1 MQRAISEF
9 FKLEENGT
17 TIRREMLA
25 GATTFFTMAYI
36 IFVNPSI
43 MSETGMDHGAIFVGT
58 CLAAAFACFAMGV
71 FANWPVA
78 LAPGMGL
85 NAYFTYVVVGEMG
98 YSWQTALA
106 AVFIAGILFFIIS
119 VTPLRRWMLESIPS
133 NLRIALGAG
142 VGLFIGF
149 IGLQTGGI
157 VVANPA
163 TYLSLGDMRAPET
176 FLAAF
181 GFLLITILSV
191 KKVPGAIILGVLGV
205 TAIALVLGLVEFSGF
220 VSSPPSIAPV
230 FLELNFSDVLNLS
243 STIVVLTFLFVNLF
257 DTAGTL
263 LAVATRAKLVGEDG
277 QIKNLDRAL
286 KADSSSSMVGAC
298 FGCAPVTSYVESSSG
313 IAAGGRTGLTA
324 VVVGLLFCGAVFL
337 SPIASIVPAYATAGA
352 LIYVAI
358 LMVSGMERLEWTDP
372 TELLP
377 ALITIILIPLTFS
390 IADGIAF
397 GFTSYVVIKLFAG
410 QREQISLG
418 AWFLAILFISKFA
431 FI

>member
-1 MQRAISEF
+1 MQQAISEF
-9 FKLEENGT
+9 FRLKENGT
-17 TIRREMLA
+17 TVRREVLA
-25 GATTFFTMAYI
+25 GATTFFTMSYI

-58 CLAAAFACFAMGV
+58 CLAAAVACFFMGL

-149 IGLQTGGI
+149 IGLQAGGI

-181 GFLLITILSV
+181 GFLLITVLSV
-191 KKVPGAIILGVLGV
+191 KKVPGAIILGILGV
-205 TAIALVLGLVEFSGF
+205 TVIALVLGLVEFSGF

-324 VVVGLLFCGAVFL
+324 IVVGLLFCGAVFF

-352 LIYVAI
+352 LIYVAV

>member
-9 FKLEENGT
+9 FKLEQNGT

-230 FLELNFSDVLNLS
+230 FLELNFSDALNLS

-324 VVVGLLFCGAVFL
+324 VVVGLLFCGAVFF

-358 LMVSGMERLEWTDP
+358 LMVSGMESLEWSDP

-397 GFTSYVVIKLFAG
+397 GFTSYVVLKLFAG
-410 QREQISLG
+410 QREQISWG

>member
-1 MQRAISEF
+1 MQQAISEF
-9 FKLEENGT
+9 FRLKENGT
-17 TIRREMLA
+17 TVRREVLA
-25 GATTFFTMAYI
+25 GATTFFTMSYI

-58 CLAAAFACFAMGV
+58 CLAAAVACFFMGL

-149 IGLQTGGI
+149 IGLQAGGI

-181 GFLLITILSV
+181 GFLLITVLSV
-191 KKVPGAIILGVLGV
+191 KKVPGAIILGILGV
-205 TAIALVLGLVEFSGF
+205 TVIALVLGLVEFSGF

-263 LAVATRAKLVGEDG
+263 LAVATRAKLVGDDG

-286 KADSSSSMVGAC
+286 KADSSASIAGVL

-324 VVVGLLFCGAVFL
+324 VVVGLLFCGAIFF

-358 LMVSGMERLEWTDP
+358 LMVSGMESLEWSDP

-397 GFTSYVVIKLFAG
+397 GFTSYVLLKLFAG

>member
-98 YSWQTALA
+98 YSWQTGLA

-324 VVVGLLFCGAVFL
+324 VVVGLLFCGAVFF

>member
-1 MQRAISEF
+1 
-9 FKLEENGT
+9 
-17 TIRREMLA
+17 MLA

-324 VVVGLLFCGAVFL
+324 VVVGILFCGAVFF

>member
-324 VVVGLLFCGAVFL
+324 VVVGLLFCGAVFF

-358 LMVSGMERLEWTDP
+358 LMVSGMESLEWSDP

-397 GFTSYVVIKLFAG
+397 GFTSYVVLKLFAG
-410 QREQISLG
+410 QREQISWG

>member
-324 VVVGLLFCGAVFL
+324 VVVGLLFCGAVFF

-358 LMVSGMERLEWTDP
+358 LMFSGMERLEWTDP

>member
-9 FKLEENGT
+9 FKLEQNGT

-230 FLELNFSDVLNLS
+230 FLELNFSDALNLS

-324 VVVGLLFCGAVFL
+324 VVVGLLFCGAVFF

-358 LMVSGMERLEWTDP
+358 LMVSGMERLEWADP

>member
-133 NLRIALGAG
+133 NMRIALGAG

-324 VVVGLLFCGAVFL
+324 VVVGLLFCGAVFF

-358 LMVSGMERLEWTDP
+358 LMVSGMERLEWADP

>member
-324 VVVGLLFCGAVFL
+324 VVVGLLFCGAVFF

-358 LMVSGMERLEWTDP
+358 LMVSGMESLEWSDP

-397 GFTSYVVIKLFAG
+397 GFTSYVVLKLFAG
-410 QREQISLG
+410 QIEQISWG

>member
-1 MQRAISEF
+1 MHQAISEF
-9 FKLEENGT
+9 FRLEENGT
-17 TIRREMLA
+17 TFRREVLG

-36 IFVNPSI
+36 IFVNPTI
-43 MSETGMDHGAIFVGT
+43 MAETGMDHGAIFVGT
-58 CLAAAFACFAMGV
+58 CLAAAMACFFMGL

-106 AVFIAGILFFIIS
+106 AVFIAGILFFVIS
-119 VTPLRRWMLESIPS
+119 ITPLRRWMLESIPS

-149 IGLQTGGI
+149 IGLQIGGI
-157 VVANPA
+157 VVSNPA
-163 TYLSLGDMRAPET
+163 TYLSLGDLSNPET

-191 KKVPGAIILGVLGV
+191 KKVPGAIILGILGV
-205 TAIALVLGLVEFSGF
+205 TAIALAFGLVEFSGF
-220 VSSPPSIAPV
+220 VSSPPSMAPV
-230 FLELNFSDVLNLS
+230 FLELDFTDILNLS

-263 LAVATRAKLVGEDG
+263 LAVATRANLVSEDG
-277 QIKNLDRAL
+277 EIKNLDRAL
-286 KADSSSSMVGAC
+286 KADSSASVVGAC
-298 FGCAPVTSYVESSSG
+298 FGCAPVTSYVESSAG

-324 VVVGLLFCGAVFL
+324 VVVGLFFCGAVFF

-358 LMVSGMERLEWTDP
+358 LMVSGMENLEWTDP

-410 QREQISLG
+410 QKEQISWG

>member
-324 VVVGLLFCGAVFL
+324 VVVGLLFCGAVFF

-358 LMVSGMERLEWTDP
+358 LMVSGMESLEWSDP

-397 GFTSYVVIKLFAG
+397 GFTSYVVLKLFAG

>member
-1 MQRAISEF
+1 MQRVISEF
-9 FKLEENGT
+9 FRLKENDT
-17 TIRREMLA
+17 TLRREVLA
-25 GATTFFTMAYI
+25 GATTFFTMSYI

-43 MSETGMDHGAIFVGT
+43 MAETGMDHGAIFVGT
-58 CLAAAFACFAMGV
+58 CLAAAVACFFMGL
-71 FANWPVA
+71 FSNWPVA

-106 AVFIAGILFFIIS
+106 AVFIAGVLFFIIS
-119 VTPLRRWMLESIPS
+119 VTPLRRWMLESIPG

-149 IGLQTGGI
+149 IGLQAGGI
-157 VVANPA
+157 VVSNPA
-163 TYLSLGDMRAPET
+163 TYLSLGDLSDPET
-176 FLAAF
+176 LLAAF
-181 GFLLITILSV
+181 GFLLITVLSV
-191 KKVPGAIILGVLGV
+191 KKVPGAIILGILGV
-205 TAIALVLGLVEFSGF
+205 TLIALVLGLVEFSGF

-230 FLELNFSDVLNLS
+230 FFELNFTDVLNLT

-263 LAVATRAKLVGEDG
+263 LAVATRAKLVGADG

-286 KADSSSSMVGAC
+286 KADSSASVVGV
-298 FGCAPVTSYVESSSG
+298 FLGCAPVTSYVESSSG

-324 VVVGLLFCGAVFL
+324 VVVGLLFCGAIFF

-358 LMVSGMERLEWTDP
+358 LMVSGMESLEWNDP

-397 GFTSYVVIKLFAG
+397 GFTSYVVIKLFVG
-410 QREQISLG
+410 KKEEISLG

>member
-43 MSETGMDHGAIFVGT
+43 MAETGMDHGAIFVGT

-324 VVVGLLFCGAVFL
+324 VVVGLLFCGAVFF

-358 LMVSGMERLEWTDP
+358 LMVSGMEKLEWADP

>member
-324 VVVGLLFCGAVFL
+324 VVVGLLFCGAVFF

>member
-106 AVFIAGILFFIIS
+106 AVFLAGILFFIIS

-324 VVVGLLFCGAVFL
+324 VVVGLLFCGAVFF

>member
-1 MQRAISEF
+1 MQQAISEF
-9 FKLEENGT
+9 FRLKENGT
-17 TIRREMLA
+17 TVRREVLA
-25 GATTFFTMAYI
+25 GATTFFTMSYI

-58 CLAAAFACFAMGV
+58 CLAAAVACFFMGL

-149 IGLQTGGI
+149 IGLQAGGI

-181 GFLLITILSV
+181 GFLLITVLSV
-191 KKVPGAIILGVLGV
+191 KKVPGAIILGILGV
-205 TAIALVLGLVEFSGF
+205 TVIALVLGLVEFSGF
-220 VSSPPSIAPV
+220 VSSPPSLAPV

-263 LAVATRAKLVGEDG
+263 LAVATRAKLVGDDG

-286 KADSSSSMVGAC
+286 KADSSASIAGVL

-324 VVVGLLFCGAVFL
+324 VVVGLLFCGAIFF

-358 LMVSGMERLEWTDP
+358 LMVSGMESLEWTDP

-397 GFTSYVVIKLFAG
+397 GFTSYVVLKLFAG
-410 QREQISLG
+410 QREQISWG

>member
-1 MQRAISEF
+1 MLKVISGF
-9 FKLEENGT
+9 FRLKENDT
-17 TIRREMLA
+17 TIRREILA

-58 CLAAAFACFAMGV
+58 CLAAAFACFAMGFV
-71 FANWPVA
+71 ANWPVA

-106 AVFIAGILFFIIS
+106 AVFIAGLLFFIIS

-205 TAIALVLGLVEFSGF
+205 TAIALILGLVEFSGF

-230 FLELNFSDVLNLS
+230 FFALNFSDVLNLS

-263 LAVATRAKLVGEDG
+263 LAVATRAKLVGDDG

-286 KADSSSSMVGAC
+286 KADSSASVVGSC

-324 VVVGLLFCGAVFL
+324 VVVGLLFCGAIFF

-358 LMVSGMERLEWTDP
+358 LMVSGMESLEWSDP

-397 GFTSYVVIKLFAG
+397 GFTSYVVLKLFAG
-410 QREQISLG
+410 QREQISWG

>member
-1 MQRAISEF
+1 MQQAISEF
-9 FKLEENGT
+9 FRLKENGT
-17 TIRREMLA
+17 TVRREVLA
-25 GATTFFTMAYI
+25 GATTFFTMSYI

-58 CLAAAFACFAMGV
+58 CLAAAVACFFMGL

-149 IGLQTGGI
+149 IGLQAGGI

-176 FLAAF
+176 FLAAI
-181 GFLLITILSV
+181 GFLLITVLSV
-191 KKVPGAIILGVLGV
+191 KKVPGAIILGILGV
-205 TAIALVLGLVEFSGF
+205 TVIALVLGLVEFSGF

-324 VVVGLLFCGAVFL
+324 VVVGLLFCGAVFF

-358 LMVSGMERLEWTDP
+358 LMVSGMESLEWSDP

-397 GFTSYVVIKLFAG
+397 GFTSYVVLKLFAG
-410 QREQISLG
+410 QREQISWG

>member
-324 VVVGLLFCGAVFL
+324 VVVGLLFCGAVFF

-358 LMVSGMERLEWTDP
+358 LMVSGMESLEWSDP
-372 TELLP
+372 TELMP

-397 GFTSYVVIKLFAG
+397 GFTSYVVLKLFAG
-410 QREQISLG
+410 QREQISWG

>member
-149 IGLQTGGI
+149 IGLQTSGI

-163 TYLSLGDMRAPET
+163 TYLSLGDMTAPET

-230 FLELNFSDVLNLS
+230 FLELNFSDALNLS

-324 VVVGLLFCGAVFL
+324 VVVGLLFCGAVFF

-358 LMVSGMERLEWTDP
+358 LMVSGMERLEWADP

>member
-106 AVFIAGILFFIIS
+106 AVFLAGILFFIIS

-205 TAIALVLGLVEFSGF
+205 TAIALILGLVEFSGF

-263 LAVATRAKLVGEDG
+263 LAVATRAKLVGVDG

-324 VVVGLLFCGAVFL
+324 VVVGLLFCGAVFF

-358 LMVSGMERLEWTDP
+358 LMVSGMERLEWADP

>member
-176 FLAAF
+176 FLAVF

-243 STIVVLTFLFVNLF
+243 STIVVLIFLFVNLF

-277 QIKNLDRAL
+277 QIKNLHFA
-286 KADSSSSMVGAC
+286 MQ
-298 FGCAPVTSYVESSSG
+298 
-313 IAAGGRTGLTA
+313 
-324 VVVGLLFCGAVFL
+324 
-337 SPIASIVPAYATAGA
+337 PI
-352 LIYVAI
+352 
-358 LMVSGMERLEWTDP
+358 
-372 TELLP
+372 
-377 ALITIILIPLTFS
+377 
-390 IADGIAF
+390 
-397 GFTSYVVIKLFAG
+397 
-410 QREQISLG
+410 
-418 AWFLAILFISKFA
+418 
-431 FI
+431 

>member
-9 FKLEENGT
+9 FKLKENDT
-17 TIRREMLA
+17 TLRREVLA
-25 GATTFFTMAYI
+25 GATTFFTMSYI

-43 MSETGMDHGAIFVGT
+43 MAETGMDHGAIFVGT
-58 CLAAAFACFAMGV
+58 CLAAAVACFFMGL
-71 FANWPVA
+71 FANWPVG

-85 NAYFTYVVVGEMG
+85 NAYFTYIVVGEMG

-119 VTPLRRWMLESIPS
+119 VTPLRRWMLESIPG

-149 IGLQTGGI
+149 IGLQAGGI
-157 VVANPA
+157 VVSNPA
-163 TYLSLGDMRAPET
+163 TYLSLGDMSDPET
-176 FLAAF
+176 FLSAL
-181 GFLLITILSV
+181 GFVLITVLSV
-191 KKVPGAIILGVLGV
+191 KRVPGAIILGILGV
-205 TAIALVLGLVEFSGF
+205 TAIALILGLVEFSGF

-230 FLELNFSDVLNLS
+230 FFELNFSDVLNLG

-263 LAVATRAKLVGEDG
+263 LAVATRAKLVGDDG
-277 QIKNLDRAL
+277 QIQNLDRAL
-286 KADSSSSMVGAC
+286 KADSSASVVGV
-298 FGCAPVTSYVESSSG
+298 FLGCAPVTSYVESSSG

-324 VVVGLLFCGAVFL
+324 VVVGLFFCGAIFF
-337 SPIASIVPAYATAGA
+337 SPIAAIVPAYATAGA

-358 LMVSGMERLEWTDP
+358 LMVSGMESLDWSDP

-397 GFTSYVVIKLFAG
+397 GFTSYVLIKLFVG
-410 QREQISLG
+410 KKEEISLG

>member
-1 MQRAISEF
+1 MERAISDF
-9 FKLEENGT
+9 FRLKENGT
-17 TIRREMLA
+17 TVRREVLA
-25 GATTFFTMAYI
+25 GATTFFTMSYI

-58 CLAAAFACFAMGV
+58 CLAAAVACFFMGL

-149 IGLQTGGI
+149 IGLQAGGI

-163 TYLSLGDMRAPET
+163 TYLSVGDMRAPET
-176 FLAAF
+176 LLAVF
-181 GFLLITILSV
+181 GFLLITVLSV
-191 KKVPGAIILGVLGV
+191 KNVPGSIILGILGV
-205 TAIALVLGLVEFSGF
+205 TVLALVLGLVEFSGF

-263 LAVATRAKLVGEDG
+263 LAVATRAKLVGDDG

-286 KADSSSSMVGAC
+286 KADSSASVVGVF

-324 VVVGLLFCGAVFL
+324 VVVGLLFCGAIFF

-358 LMVSGMERLEWTDP
+358 LMVSGMESLEWTDP

-377 ALITIILIPLTFS
+377 ALITIVLIPLTFS

-397 GFTSYVVIKLFAG
+397 GFTSYVVLKLFTG
-410 QREQISLG
+410 QREQISWG

>member
-163 TYLSLGDMRAPET
+163 TYLSLGDMTAPET

-230 FLELNFSDVLNLS
+230 FLELNFSDALNLS

-324 VVVGLLFCGAVFL
+324 VVVGLLFCGAVFF

-358 LMVSGMERLEWTDP
+358 LMVSGMERLEWADP

>member
-43 MSETGMDHGAIFVGT
+43 MAETGMDHGAIFVGT

-230 FLELNFSDVLNLS
+230 FLELNFSDALNLS

-286 KADSSSSMVGAC
+286 KADSGSSMVGAC

-324 VVVGLLFCGAVFL
+324 VVVGLLFCGAVFF

-358 LMVSGMERLEWTDP
+358 LMVSGMERLEWADP

>member
-324 VVVGLLFCGAVFL
+324 IVVGLLFCGAVFF

-352 LIYVAI
+352 LIYVAV